1 MENKYLEETGKE
13 LEEKTSWYDRLDK
26 DDKGIV
32 LKTPQNIIIFL
43 ENHKKYAGRLKYN
56 NYDRNKEYDG
66 KSFTDLNQSVV
77 YNDVCRYLG
86 FFNRGMT
93 DAALDEVFTR
103 HRYNPVEEY
112 LWSLKWDGKKRIDT
126 LFIDL
131 LGADDT
137 KLNRA
142 FTRKWMIAA
151 IKRTLKPGCK
161 FDNIIILQGVG
172 GIGKSTLCER
182 LAKKF
187 FSEMSLG
194 EIDGKDIVHKMNMTW
209 IAIIDEMDNMNR
221 KDMSSIKSF
230 LSRTKEVTRLA
241 YAKFPENYERHCV
254 FIGSINDETFL
265 RDSTSNVERR
275 FWVIKCNNKTR
286 GSEVY
291 KKMTDEY
298 VDQLWAEAF
307 NYYIEDPEQY
317 LDLEPSLYDDFE
329 KEQRQFKSYNDDDVV
344 DFVKEALNKQY
355 RINKEGE
362 VTDLSQLEDSLSVG
376 EKHYIDK
383 IKGRTLSELISRE
396 CHKERSRQYLKTALE
411 GEWEYKDAWFK
422 TENKTMKAWVRTSP
436 KNPSLPKTDGKKEYN
451 HLDEFLF
458 GINVK

>member
-1 MENKYLEETGKE
+1 MEKNYLKEKEEE
-13 LEEKTSWYDRLDK
+13 LAEKTPWWDTLEK
-26 DDKGIV
+26 DDKGRV
-32 LKTPQNIIIFL
+32 YKTPQNIMIFL
-43 ENHKKYAGRLKYN
+43 ENHPKYAGKLKYN
-56 NYDRNKEYDG
+56 NYERNKEYDG
-66 KSFTDLNQSVV
+66 KSFTDLDQSVV
-77 YNDVCRYLG
+77 HNDVCRYLG
-86 FFNRGMT
+86 FFNKGMT
-93 DAALDEVFTR
+93 DAALDEVFTK
-103 HRYNPVEEY
+103 HRYNPVEDY
-112 LWSLKWDGKKRIDT
+112 LWSLKWDGKKRIDS

-142 FTRKWMIAA
+142 FTRKWMVAA
-151 IKRTLKPGCK
+151 IKRTMKPGCK
-161 FDNIIILQGVG
+161 FDNIIILQGAG

-241 YAKFPENYERHCV
+241 YAKFPEPYFRHCV

-265 RDSTSNVERR
+265 RDTTSNVERR

-329 KEQRQFKSYNDDDVV
+329 KTQRQFKSYNDDDVV
-344 DFVKEALNKQY
+344 DFIKETLNKQY

-362 VTDLSQLEDSLSVG
+362 VTDLNQLEDSLSVG
-376 EKHYIDK
+376 EKYYIDK

-411 GEWEYKDAWFK
+411 GEWEYKDTWFK

-436 KNPSLPKTDGKKEYN
+436 KNKTLLKTDVKKEYN
-451 HLDEFLF
+451 PMEEFLF
-458 GINVK
+458 GLNNR